1 MHYDTGRKNVVS
13 EHYDEIVFSDPTN
26 SYIMYNL
33 LNNPKPLVQVIGH
46 EAGVDY
52 KELEESVDVNS
63 QTIKLEIQEL
73 SNRLKMSKEIIQKLR
88 DHLKEVEEEDIDDQ
102 D

>member
-1 MHYDTGRKNVVS
+1 MREQMHYDTGRKNVVS

-33 LNNPKPLVQVIGH
+33 LNNPKPLVPVIGH

-52 KELEESVDVNS
+52 KELEECQLMS
-63 QTIKLEIQEL
+63 ILRR
-73 SNRLKMSKEIIQKLR
+73 SN
-88 DHLKEVEEEDIDDQ
+88 
-102 D
+102 